1 MSTLLLCPHLQ
12 GVQGVQSLFRMG
24 VRTPGADRR
33 EALQPYGD
41 GGCGLI
47 GCVGKTP
54 NIWDGSLKNIDPPVK
69 KKSIGDWVDVT

>member
-1 MSTLLLCPHLQ
+1 MQ
-12 GVQGVQSLFRMG
+12 GVQGVQSLFRVG

-41 GGCGLI
+41 GGCRLI

-54 NIWDGSLKNIDPPVK
+54 NNWDGSLKNIDPPVK
-69 KKSIGDWVDVT
+69 KNRFAKFQNQLKKP

>member
-1 MSTLLLCPHLQ
+1 
-12 GVQGVQSLFRMG
+12 MG
-24 VRTPGADRR
+24 VATPGADRR

-69 KKSIGDWVDVT
+69 KNRFVKFQNQLKKP

>member
-1 MSTLLLCPHLQ
+1 MQ
-12 GVQGVQSLFRMG
+12 GVQGVRSLFRVG
-24 VRTPGADRR
+24 VATPGADRR

-41 GGCGLI
+41 GGCRLI